1 MKKAI
6 IVAGPSGS
14 GKGTLCQHLLAA
26 NTKLKLSV
34 SATTRLARPQE
45 QDGVD
50 YYFWETNTF
59 LEAKDEGL
67 FLEYEEVYPGRWY
80 GTLNHVV
87 EEIWQEEK
95 IALFDVDVDG
105 ALRLKRKLGDN
116 ALSIFIEPHSIDALR
131 VQLKKRNT
139 ESDEQIDIRIARAP
153 HEIAQKHLFDKIV
166 RNHDL
171 WQAKIEIVKIVEN
184 FLAK

>member
-14 GKGTLCQHLLAA
+14 GKGTLCRHLLSVY
-26 NTKLKLSV
+26 TFLKLSV
-34 SATTRLARPQE
+34 SATTRSSRGNE
-45 QDGVD
+45 IHGVD
-50 YYFWETNTF
+50 YFFWEVHAF
-59 LEAKDEGL
+59 LEAKDHGL
-67 FLEYEEVYPGRWY
+67 LLEYEEVYPGRWY
-80 GTLNHVV
+80 GTIHRIV

-95 IALFDVDVDG
+95 VALFDVDVAG

-116 ALSIFIEPHSIDALR
+116 ALSIFIDPPSIEVLSK
-131 VQLKKRNT
+131 QLHARGT
-139 ESDEQIDIRIARAP
+139 ESPEQIAIRLDKAP
-153 HEIAQKHLFDKIV
+153 HEISQKHLFDKIV

-184 FLAK
+184 FLSK